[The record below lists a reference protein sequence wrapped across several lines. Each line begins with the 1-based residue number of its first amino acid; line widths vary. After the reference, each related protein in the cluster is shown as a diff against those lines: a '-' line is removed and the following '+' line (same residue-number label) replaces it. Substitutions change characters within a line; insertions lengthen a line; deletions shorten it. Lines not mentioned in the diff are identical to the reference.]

1 MSWNSSL
8 YTNSGADMVAELL
21 GGRTLTISKATGGA
35 GEASTA
41 DEQKAQTA
49 VLEEKQTFKILALE
63 DATDSSGE
71 VIGKR
76 IKIQITNETL
86 TEGYV
91 LHQVGI
97 FAKLDDATDETLMIV
112 MQDDR
117 GIEIPSHADNADF
130 EIELFA
136 IMTVSNVANLK
147 VEIDPNALATI
158 EQLNT
163 VKTTLEAEITTV
175 QNNVDT
181 VNTDLSGKITT
192 VQSNVDTVKQTYLP
206 LSGGTMTGTITDSNG
221 KMFGFPDSAASHN
234 AIYRGKYL
242 GSSVTSEQW
251 AAIKAGTFEDL
262 YIGDY
267 WSINGVDY
275 LIAAFDYWLSSG
287 DVECTTNHLL
297 VVPRKSLY
305 SYHMNETNT
314 TEGGYVG
321 SDMYKNGLTQAKQM
335 LIAAFGE
342 SHILKHR
349 EFLVNAMTNGK
360 PTGTDW
366 YDSTVELMNE
376 NMVYGGRQFSPMP
389 DGATDPWDA
398 CRNYTIDKSQLSL
411 FRYGPWMICNR
422 NLYYWLRDPVSAAK
436 FAGCGGD
443 GRSDCDIASDFGGVR
458 PVAGLIG

>member
-35 GEASTA
+35 GAASTA

-163 VKTTLEAEITTV
+163 VKTTLEAKITTV
-175 QNNVDT
+175 QN
-181 VNTDLSGKITT
+181 
-192 VQSNVDTVKQTYLP
+192 NVDTVKQTYLP
-206 LSGGTMTGTITDSNG
+206 LSGGTMTGVITDSNG
-221 KMFGFPDSAASHN
+221 KMFGFPDNAASHN

-275 LIAAFDYWLSSG
+275 LIATFNYWLNCG
-287 DVECTTNHLL
+287 DTACTTNHLL
-297 VVPRKSLY
+297 VVPRNNLY
-305 SYHMNETNT
+305 SYHVNETST

-349 EFLVNAMTNGK
+349 EFLVNAVTNGK

-389 DGATDPWDA
+389 DGATDPWNT
-398 CRNYTIDKSQLSL
+398 CQNYTIDKSQLPL
-411 FRYGPWMICNR
+411 FRYEPWMICSR
-422 NLYYWLRDPVSAAK
+422 NWFWLRDPVSTADFAAV
-436 FAGCGGD
+436 GGY
-443 GRSDCDIASDFGGVR
+443 GRADCDGASYPLGVR
-458 PVAGLIG
+458 PVAGIC

>member
-1 MSWNSSL
+1 MSWNSSV
-8 YTNSGADMVAELL
+8 YTNSGANMMAELL

-35 GEASTA
+35 GAASTA

-175 QNNVDT
+175 Q
-181 VNTDLSGKITT
+181 
-192 VQSNVDTVKQTYLP
+192 SNVDTVKQTYLP
-206 LSGGTMTGTITDSNG
+206 LTGGTVTGTITDSNG

-262 YIGDY
+262 YLGDY
-267 WSINGVDY
+267 WSIGGVDY
-275 LIAAFDYWLSSG
+275 LIAAFDYWYNCG
-287 DVECTTNHLL
+287 DTACDAHH
-297 VVPRKSLY
+297 VVIIPRSQLY
-305 SYHMNETNT
+305 TYKFNSTNT

-321 SDMYKNGLTQAKQM
+321 SEIYKTGLAQAKQFFND
-335 LIAAFGE
+335 AFGE
-342 SHILKHR
+342 AHILKHR
-349 EFLVNAMTNGK
+349 QYLVNAVTNGK
-360 PTGTDW
+360 PTGSDW

-376 NMVYGGRQFSPMP
+376 SMVYGGRHFSPMP
-389 DGATDPWDA
+389 DGATDPWNT
-398 CRNYTIDKSQLSL
+398 CHNYTIDKGQIPL
-411 FRYGPWMICNR
+411 FQHAPWLICNR
-422 NLYYWLRDPVSAAK
+422 AWYWLRDVVSAAA
-436 FAGCGGD
+436 FAYCD
-443 GRSDCDIASDFGGVR
+443 GYGLSDCSDASGAGGVR